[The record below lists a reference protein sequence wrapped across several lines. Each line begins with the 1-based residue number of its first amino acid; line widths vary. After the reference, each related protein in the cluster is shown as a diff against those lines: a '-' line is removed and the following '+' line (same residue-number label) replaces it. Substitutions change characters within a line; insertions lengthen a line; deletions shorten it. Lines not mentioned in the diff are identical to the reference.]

1 MKVIHY
7 DQVELEPVYADG
19 AEGAQIRWLIAQ
31 KDGAPNFALRMFEVA
46 PEGHTPYHQHNW
58 EHELYVLSG
67 KGVLVTERGETPF
80 LKDDVMYVDP
90 NMMHEFK
97 NTGTET
103 LKFLCI
109 IPHEQ
114 PIIKK
119 TVNPFA
125 DETANNC

>member
-7 DQVELEPVYADG
+7 DQVELEPVYAEG

-31 KDGAPNFALRMFEVA
+31 KDGAPNFAMRMFEVA
-46 PEGHTPYHQHNW
+46 PGGHTPYHQHDW
-58 EHELYVLSG
+58 EHELYCLAG
-67 KGVLVTERGETPF
+67 KGALITERGEIAF
-80 LKDDVMYVDP
+80 GENDVMYVDP
-90 NMMHEFK
+90 NMMHAFK
-97 NTGTET
+97 NTGETT
-103 LKFLCI
+103 LKFLCL

-114 PIIKK
+114 PVVKK